1 MSQQVCLYS
10 KYGHCK
16 KGNTV
21 CRNIHFTIICTD
33 ENCEMSKCN
42 KRHPK
47 ECRFYNQFES
57 LADKLTKTKSIEAEC
72 DECEY
77 VGRNAARVIKHKEV
91 KLVHICEVCE
101 YEFIGDAEFER
112 HKKLVHLNSDT
123 VLTEKEFDE
132 LNDSDKE
139 DIRCGP
145 DSPRRQEFTKRYLL
159 RKR

>member
-1 MSQQVCLYS
+1 MTHKVQIEYLKKNY
-10 KYGHCK
+10 KK
-16 KGNTV
+16 KGY
-21 CRNIHFTIICTD
+21 ISDFD
-33 ENCEMSKCN
+33 M
-42 KRHPK
+42 
-47 ECRFYNQFES
+47 FES
-57 LADKLTKTKSIEAEC
+57 LADELTKTKSIEAEC

-91 KLVHICEVCE
+91 KHVHICEVCE

-132 LNDSDKE
+132 LNDSEKE